1 MRRLLLAAALLVS
14 AAACSSDDS
23 GASTPTSDAATTQPA
38 ATAPPATEPAATEP
52 PPTEP
57 PATEPPATEPSA
69 TEPATTEPPATEPPA
84 TDASIEFTPIE
95 AGPYQVGVTT
105 ITVND
110 AARNRP
116 LTVDVW
122 FPLADATEGAAHQY
136 TPIPGVYYESP
147 DAISAQ
153 AASMSPDGP
162 FPLVVY
168 SHGSG
173 GLRYIHSSYTEAI
186 ASHGYVV
193 VAPDHTGNTAVDRLA
208 NAETEFDVTAL
219 NRPNDVKAVID
230 AMLDP
235 ALPETAGF
243 VASVDPERIAVTGHS
258 FGGFTTYAMVS
269 GYTNGLGTFAPDPR
283 VDAIIPLAPATGDG
297 NRLLTDADL
306 AKVTVP
312 ALVMVGTNDQ
322 TTPVDPNV
330 TRPWELTAS
339 SPHIRVDFIDGQHQ
353 TFTDICDYQEFVPT
367 LPDVPQVILDTIES
381 YGEQGCSPG
390 DMPTDRAKELT
401 NTFAVQFLESVFR
414 AGPPIDATTR
424 FPDDVTV
431 MIKP

>member
-1 MRRLLLAAALLVS
+1 VRRLLLAAVLLVT
-14 AAACSSDDS
+14 AAACSSDDDS
-23 GASTPTSDAATTQPA
+23 GASTPTSDAAITQP
-38 ATAPPATEPAATEP
+38 E
-52 PPTEP
+52 
-57 PATEPPATEPSA
+57 ATEPPATEPVA
-69 TEPATTEPPATEPPA
+69 TEPPATEPPA
-84 TDASIEFTPIE
+84 TDAPMEFTPIE

-105 ITVND
+105 ITIND

-122 FPLADATEGAAHQY
+122 FPLTEGVTGDAHQY
-136 TPIPGVYYESP
+136 TLLPGVYYESP
-147 DAISAQ
+147 DAISAD
-153 AASMSPDGP
+153 AASIATDGP

-186 ASHGYVV
+186 ASYGYVV

-208 NAETEFDVTAL
+208 NAETEFEVTAF

-235 ALPETAGF
+235 ARPETAGF

-269 GYTNGLGTFAPDPR
+269 GYTNSLGTFAADPR
-283 VDAIIPLAPATGDG
+283 VDAIIPMAPATGNGDG
-297 NRLLTDADL
+297 RLLTDADL
-306 AKVTVP
+306 AAITVP

-330 TRPWELTAS
+330 TRAWELTAS
-339 SPHIRVDFIDGQHQ
+339 SPHIRVEFVDGQHQ
-353 TFTDICDYQEFVPT
+353 TFTDLCDYQEFLPT
-367 LPDVPQVILDTIES
+367 LADVPQVVIDTITS
-381 YGEQGCSPG
+381 FGEEGCLPG
-390 DMPTDRAKELT
+390 DMPIDRAKELT

-414 AGPPIDATTR
+414 AGPPIDPTTL
-424 FPDDVTV
+424 FPDDVIV

>member
-1 MRRLLLAAALLVS
+1 MRSAATPTCRVGHTHSVRRLLLAAVLLVTT
-14 AAACSSDDS
+14 AACSSDDDN

-38 ATAPPATEPAATEP
+38 ATEPPATEPVA
-52 PPTEP
+52 TEP
-57 PATEPPATEPSA
+57 PATEPPT
-69 TEPATTEPPATEPPA
+69 
-84 TDASIEFTPIE
+84 TDAPMEYTPIE

-105 ITVND
+105 ITIND
-110 AARNRP
+110 ASRNRP

-122 FPLADATEGAAHQY
+122 FPLTEGVTGDAHQY
-136 TPIPGVYYESP
+136 TLLPGVYYESP
-147 DAISAQ
+147 DAISAD
-153 AASMSPDGP
+153 AASISADGP

-186 ASHGYVV
+186 ASYGYVV
-193 VAPDHTGNTAVDRLA
+193 VAPDHTGNTAVDRLG

-235 ALPETAGF
+235 ARPEAAGF

-269 GYTNGLGTFAPDPR
+269 GYTNSLGTFAADPR

-297 NRLLTDADL
+297 TRLLTDADL
-306 AKVTVP
+306 AKITVP

-330 TRPWELTAS
+330 TRAWELTGS
-339 SPHIRVDFIDGQHQ
+339 SPHIRVEFVDGQHQ
-353 TFTDICDYQEFVPT
+353 TFTDLCDYQEFLPT
-367 LPDVPQVILDTIES
+367 LSDVPQVVIDTINS
-381 YGEQGCSPG
+381 FGEEGCSPG
-390 DMPTDRAKELT
+390 DMPLDRAKELT

-414 AGPPIDATTR
+414 AGPPIDPTTL
-424 FPDDVTV
+424 FPDDVVV

>member
-1 MRRLLLAAALLVS
+1 VRDTGHDPDDSASPWHNATVHRYLLAAALLVS
-14 AAACSSDDS
+14 AAACSSDDDS
-23 GASTPTSDAATTQPA
+23 AGTPTSDAVTTQPA
-38 ATAPPATEPAATEP
+38 V
-52 PPTEP
+52 TEP
-57 PATEPPATEPSA
+57 PATEPPVTD
-69 TEPATTEPPATEPPA
+69 PPA
-84 TDASIEFTPIE
+84 TDPPATDPVIEFSAIGE
-95 AGPYQVGVTT
+95 GPYQVGVTT

-122 FPLADATEGAAHQY
+122 FPLAEGTSGNPHQY
-136 TPIPGVYYESP
+136 TLLPGVYYESP
-147 DAISAQ
+147 FAISAD
-153 AASMSPDGP
+153 ATALATDGP

-186 ASHGYVV
+186 ASYGYIV

-208 NAETEFDVTAL
+208 GAEADFEVTAL

-235 ALPETAGF
+235 ARPETAGF
-243 VASVDPERIAVTGHS
+243 VPSVDPERIAVTGHS
-258 FGGFTTYAMVS
+258 FGGFTTYAMAS
-269 GYTNGLGTFAPDPR
+269 GYSNSLGTFDADPR

-297 NRLLTDADL
+297 TRLLTDADL

-330 TRPWELTAS
+330 TRAWELTAS
-339 SPHIRVDFIDGQHQ
+339 SPHIRVEFVDGQHQ
-353 TFTDICDYQEFVPT
+353 TFTDLCEYQEFLPT
-367 LPDVPQVILDTIES
+367 LSDVPQVVIDTITA
-381 YGEQGCSPG
+381 YGEEGCSPG
-390 DMPTDRAKELT
+390 DMPTDRAAELT

-414 AGPPIDATTR
+414 GGPAIDPVTE
-424 FPDDVTV
+424 FPDDVVV

>member
-1 MRRLLLAAALLVS
+1 MRRLLLAAVLLVT
-14 AAACSSDDS
+14 ATACSSDDDS
-23 GASTPTSDAATTQPA
+23 GANTPTSDAATTQPA
-38 ATAPPATEPAATEP
+38 ATEPPATEPVATEPAATEP
-52 PPTEP
+52 PT
-57 PATEPPATEPSA
+57 
-69 TEPATTEPPATEPPA
+69 
-84 TDASIEFTPIE
+84 TDAPMEFTPIE

-105 ITVND
+105 ITIND

-122 FPLADATEGAAHQY
+122 FPLTEGVTGDAHQY
-136 TPIPGVYYESP
+136 TLLPGVYYESP
-147 DAISAQ
+147 DAISAD
-153 AASMSPDGP
+153 AASIATDGP

-186 ASHGYVV
+186 ASYGYVV

-208 NAETEFDVTAL
+208 NAETEFEVTAL

-235 ALPETAGF
+235 ARPETAGF

-258 FGGFTTYAMVS
+258 FGGFTTYAMAS
-269 GYTNGLGTFAPDPR
+269 GYTNSLGTFAADTR

-297 NRLLTDADL
+297 TRLLTDADL
-306 AKVTVP
+306 AAITVP

-330 TRPWELTAS
+330 TRAWELTAS
-339 SPHIRVDFIDGQHQ
+339 SPHIRVEFVDGQHQ
-353 TFTDICDYQEFVPT
+353 TFTDLCDYQEFLPT
-367 LPDVPQVILDTIES
+367 LADVPQVVIDTITS
-381 YGEQGCSPG
+381 FGEEGCSPG
-390 DMPTDRAKELT
+390 DMPIDRAKELT

-414 AGPPIDATTR
+414 AGPPIDPTTL
-424 FPDDVTV
+424 FPDDVIV